1 MDTLCQ
7 VGHSHNKHLL
17 EVEPRGPLFWECLA
31 PRTLPSEKDLQEFC
45 VGIMRKRKRKKKKR
59 VTISKYKMKN
69 PSCGDG
75 KIPLTKV
82 SSKFTRK
89 FLVGL
94 LCATPPPCPHLRGS
108 HKGM

>member
-1 MDTLCQ
+1 LCRY
-7 VGHSHNKHLL
+7 HEKK
-17 EVEPRGPLFWECLA
+17 EKK
-31 PRTLPSEKDLQEFC
+31 KDLQEFC
-45 VGIMRKRKRKKKKR
+45 VDIMGKRKRKRFARILCRYHEKKEKKKKR

-69 PSCGDG
+69 PSCRDG